1 MAYEVSQLTVD
12 LLNDRATVVVNQNV
26 NGKTYNVHINVPIE
40 TPGNQPEHRLQQ
52 IAKAAA
58 KQALLDAANAL

>member
-1 MAYEVSQLTVD
+1 MAYEVHELTVN
-12 LLNDRATVVVNQNV
+12 LLQDTASVGLRKEEGSQWSYVSIT
-26 NGKTYNVHINVPIE
+26 VPIE